1 MKMTREIVKGE
12 NSLVVRSPS
21 FIYAGE
27 DGQRHQYDI
36 VLSEPQRGL
45 AARMTPFY
53 QIEKHETRD
62 GVAYIGRIFH
72 TFDDGKDIFSQRGAV
87 LLDEHGRPVSQ
98 IFDDIDG
105 DIHLSAKLMTRTHE
119 ISYDIKPDGTIEGIN
134 YRFPHRE
141 EHSEFAGRKVI
152 EMKNENRNGVEMEIY
167 ELADGVERG
176 VITNWPNELFIFYT
190 DPDTK
195 KISRKFVPEII
206 RSTIGKAFDIE
217 PGKMGG
223 FLYALRGRRPGG
235 DIDIE
240 RVVQPV
246 VGMAAKFGE
255 FGGFDADN
263 YPNAVECINFYLE
276 RDGYDFRA
284 NYNPAHI

>member
-1 MKMTREIVKGE
+1 
-12 NSLVVRSPS
+12 
-21 FIYAGE
+21 
-27 DGQRHQYDI
+27 
-36 VLSEPQRGL
+36 
-45 AARMTPFY
+45 
-53 QIEKHETRD
+53 
-62 GVAYIGRIFH
+62 
-72 TFDDGKDIFSQRGAV
+72 
-87 LLDEHGRPVSQ
+87 
-98 IFDDIDG
+98 
-105 DIHLSAKLMTRTHE
+105 
-119 ISYDIKPDGTIEGIN
+119 
-134 YRFPHRE
+134 
-141 EHSEFAGRKVI
+141 
-152 EMKNENRNGVEMEIY
+152 MKNENRNGVEMEIY

-284 NYNPAHI
+284 NYNHAHIARAVNNGYLRAVPVDGTTVYYPTRDSVRAMCDTYFEGVDYALGLHTGVQFCTTANRKLPGWAGD

>member
-141 EHSEFAGRKVI
+141 EHSEFAGRKEI
-152 EMKNENRNGVEMEIY
+152 EGVGLTPCALTLAMNEAIEEDRERSKLFPLADFIKYKRGNRNE
-167 ELADGVERG
+167 
-176 VITNWPNELFIFYT
+176 
-190 DPDTK
+190 K
-195 KISRKFVPEII
+195 
-206 RSTIGKAFDIE
+206 
-217 PGKMGG
+217 
-223 FLYALRGRRPGG
+223 
-235 DIDIE
+235 
-240 RVVQPV
+240 
-246 VGMAAKFGE
+246 
-255 FGGFDADN
+255 
-263 YPNAVECINFYLE
+263 
-276 RDGYDFRA
+276 
-284 NYNPAHI
+284 